1 MRKFLIPIVA
11 AGTALGFAAPA
22 TAQYAPHVSVQWAP
36 PVYNY
41 QPYNYGYGFNNMRFA
56 QSMQSRV
63 QRIRADIRVMQSR
76 RVLSWGEARG
86 LDNQARNLEHRIYRA
101 QRNGINP
108 REARN
113 LENGIRNLEYRV
125 SREANDWNR
134 RYGHGHRRY

>member
-1 MRKFLIPIVA
+1 MRKFLIPIIA
-11 AGTALGFAAPA
+11 AGAALGFTAPA
-22 TAQYAPHVSVQWAP
+22 SAQVLSQWAP

-63 QRIRADIRVMQSR
+63 QRIRSDIRVMQSR
-76 RVLSWGEARG
+76 RVLSWNEARR
-86 LDNQARNLEHRIYRA
+86 LDREAGNLQNRIYRA

-108 REARN
+108 GEARS
-113 LENGIRNLEYRV
+113 LENGIRRLERHV

-134 RYGHGHRRY
+134 RYGRGHRRY

>member
-11 AGTALGFAAPA
+11 AGAALGFTAPA
-22 TAQYAPHVSVQWAP
+22 SAQVRVQWAP

-63 QRIRADIRVMQSR
+63 QRIRSDIRVMQAR
-76 RVLSWGEARG
+76 RVLSWNEARG
-86 LDNQARNLEHRIYRA
+86 LERQAANLQNRIYRA

-108 REARN
+108 GEARSI
-113 LENGIRNLEYRV
+113 ENGIRRLEVNV
-125 SREANDWNR
+125 SRQANDWDR
-134 RYGHGHRRY
+134 RYNRGGHHRY